1 MAIVA
6 STRGAPAAIKRDIH
20 QTVTDRI
27 IASIEAG
34 TAPWMKPW
42 TSAKPATRP
51 LRSTG
56 QPYNGVNVL
65 TLWLDAEEKGFS
77 SPYWFGF
84 QTALKMNACVRKGEK
99 GSAIVYANKLIK
111 TEETPDGDEKT
122 RAIPFLKQSYVFNA
136 AQIDGLPEHFYQSA
150 EPVEKT
156 HTGSRVEHLERFF
169 SQTGAHI
176 RHGGSRAFYRL
187 DADFVQMPEFED
199 FHTGE
204 SYYSTLAHEMTHWT
218 RHPARLDRDMG
229 RKAWGDAGYA
239 MEELVA
245 EMGAAFL
252 CADLGITAEVRE
264 DHAAYIASWL
274 EVLKGD
280 KRAIFTAASK
290 ASAAAEYLQGLAMP
304 ETLGVA
310 A

>member
-1 MAIVA
+1 M
-6 STRGAPAAIKRDIH
+6 RDLY

-27 IASIEAG
+27 MAQIEAG
-34 TAPWMKPW
+34 ISPWMKPW
-42 TSAKPATRP
+42 TSSGPPVRP

-84 QTALKMNACVRKGEK
+84 QTALKMGAHVRKGEK

-111 TEETPDGDEKT
+111 TEKTPDGEEQTK
-122 RAIPFLKQSYVFNA
+122 AIPFIKQSYVFNA
-136 AQIDGLPEHFYQSA
+136 AQIDGLPEHFYQA
-150 EPVEKT
+150 AQPVDRNAPDARISRLDDFFR
-156 HTGSRVEHLERFF
+156 HTG
-169 SQTGAHI
+169 ADI
-176 RHGGSRAFYRL
+176 RHGGGRAYYRI
-187 DADFVQMPEFED
+187 DRDFVQMPEYED
-199 FHTGE
+199 FQSGE
-204 SYYSTLAHEMTHWT
+204 SYYATLAHEVTHWT
-218 RHPARLDRDMG
+218 RHPTRLDRDMG
-229 RKAWGDAGYA
+229 RKAWGDAGYS

-252 CADLGITAEVRE
+252 CADLGITPEVRE
-264 DHAAYIASWL
+264 DHASYIVSWL

-290 ASAAAEYLQGLAMP
+290 ASQAAEYLQDLAMP
-304 ETLGVA
+304 ETLEVA